1 MVGGVSAVRRLG
13 RHALLGGPGVGAVLF
28 LLLLTAGLLV
38 YDGAT
43 VANGGLGILCACLCG
58 GAIPGILG
66 RKPRKKRRRGLKFS
80 KRRGIIPSASQ
91 HSEEEIPMKHIQTLN
106 GATLKASAAKGGCG
120 ECQTS
125 CQSACKTSCT
135 VANQKCE
142 NQ

>member
-1 MVGGVSAVRRLG
+1 MIANRARLC
-13 RHALLGGPGVGAVLF
+13 
-28 LLLLTAGLLV
+28 
-38 YDGAT
+38 Y
-43 VANGGLGILCACLCG
+43 NE
-58 GAIPGILG
+58 
-66 RKPRKKRRRGLKFS
+66 KKFW
-80 KRRGIIPSASQ
+80 
-91 HSEEEIPMKHIQTLN
+91 EEIPVKHIQTLN